1 MSFLEQANGE
11 TQSTE
16 NNNQQAEQQQAGS
29 EEQVFLK
36 VGDRAFKTQEDAER
50 HVTSAQE
57 YISKLENDYKAS
69 TDLIAKQEELLRQQR
84 NIDDV
89 LNKLAERDSSG
100 NAEAT
105 PQLSKD
111 EVIADALRA
120 FEQHQQQMT
129 EAQQRQANANMVRD
143 ALVQSYGDKLDEVV
157 QKVAGDNGLS
167 IEDATEMATK
177 HPKVFLK
184 MFDAQPRNTA
194 KPTQSSVNTQA
205 FRAPEE
211 KPFRSIKRMGMKERA
226 AEVQRRLQELN
237 S

>member
-1 MSFLEQANGE
+1 MSFLDQANGSQQ
-11 TQSTE
+11 TTE
-16 NNNQQAEQQQAGS
+16 NNEQQVEQQQAGQ

-36 VGDRAFKTQEDAER
+36 VGERTFKTKEDAER
-50 HVTSAQE
+50 HVTTAQQ
-57 YISKLENDYKAS
+57 YIEKLENDFKSS
-69 TDLIAKQEELLRQQR
+69 TDLIAKQEELLQKQR
-84 NIDDV
+84 NIDDIME
-89 LNKLAERDSSG
+89 KIAERDSSG

-129 EAQQRQANANMVRD
+129 EAQKRQENARMVRET
-143 ALVQSYGDKLDEVV
+143 LEKSYGDKLDEVV

-167 IEDATEMATK
+167 LEEAADMATK
-177 HPKVFLK
+177 HPKVFMK
-184 MFDAQPRNTA
+184 MFDAQPRTTA
-194 KPTQSSVNTQA
+194 KPTHSSVNTQA
-205 FRAPEE
+205 FTAPEE

>member
-1 MSFLEQANGE
+1 MSFLEQANGSTQATE
-11 TQSTE
+11 TA
-16 NNNQQAEQQQAGS
+16 QQVEQQQQAQ

-36 VGDRAFKTQEDAER
+36 VGDRAFKTKEDAER

-57 YISKLENDYKAS
+57 YITKLENDFKSS

-89 LNKLAERDSSG
+89 LNKIAERDSSG

-105 PQLSKD
+105 PQFSKD
-111 EVIADALRA
+111 ELLADALDA
-120 FEQHQQQMT
+120 FEQRQQQRT
-129 EAQQRQANANMVRD
+129 VEQQRNANAAMVRETLSK
-143 ALVQSYGDKLDEVV
+143 AYGDKLDEVV

-167 IEDATEMATK
+167 IEDAADMATK

-184 MFDAQPRNTA
+184 MFDTQARSTA
-194 KPTQSSVNTQA
+194 KPTQSSVNTQGFTVPQEA
-205 FRAPEE
+205 
-211 KPFRSIKRMGMKERA
+211 PFRSIKRMGMKERA